1 MTILL
6 PYLRTALLF
15 QYTLFH
21 VISRKLDKR
30 HLLSCIGIVPS
41 DIDRTFLSGHEVEIV
56 V

>member
-15 QYTLFH
+15 QHTMFH

-30 HLLSCIGIVPS
+30 YLLSRIGIVPS
-41 DIDRTFLSGHEVEIV
+41 DIDSALLSGHEVEIIV
-56 V
+56 